1 MTRRPL
7 SDGSAGDA
15 SAVRASAAG
24 VPNTVETP
32 TAIGGGAGRDVSSGA
47 AAAAAISDAQ
57 SWANVV
63 GNDDRTFVRPAVTP
77 APAPPARLADTDAVA
92 SGFLGNFRNG
102 RRAPPDADLIAPD
115 FERGGEARAPGGGQG
130 TARPAAA
137 PADAHPP

>member
-32 TAIGGGAGRDVSSGA
+32 TAIGGGAGPAVSSGA

-63 GNDDRTFVRPAVTP
+63 GNDDRTFVRPATTP
-77 APAPPARLADTDAVA
+77 APAPPARL
-92 SGFLGNFRNG
+92 
-102 RRAPPDADLIAPD
+102 
-115 FERGGEARAPGGGQG
+115 PG
-130 TARPAAA
+130 TYAA
-137 PADAHPP
+137 PSGCLAKFRKGH

>member
-32 TAIGGGAGRDVSSGA
+32 TAIGGGAGPAVSSGE

-57 SWANVV
+57 SWANGV
-63 GNDDRTFVRPAVTP
+63 GNDDRTFVRPATTP
-77 APAPPARLADTDAVA
+77 APAPPARLAGPHAAPPGV
-92 SGFLGNFRNG
+92 LGNLRNS
-102 RRAPPDADLIAPD
+102 RPAPPRTPWS
-115 FERGGEARAPGGGQG
+115 
-130 TARPAAA
+130 
-137 PADAHPP
+137 

>member
-15 SAVRASAAG
+15 SAVRTSAAG

-32 TAIGGGAGRDVSSGA
+32 TAIGGGAGPDVSSGA

-77 APAPPARLADTDAVA
+77 APPAPPARLADTAAVA
-92 SGFLGNFRNG
+92 SGFLGNFRN
-102 RRAPPDADLIAPD
+102 
-115 FERGGEARAPGGGQG
+115 
-130 TARPAAA
+130 
-137 PADAHPP
+137 

>member
-7 SDGSAGDA
+7 SVGSAGDA

-32 TAIGGGAGRDVSSGA
+32 TAIGGGAGPDVSSGA

-63 GNDDRTFVRPAVTP
+63 GNDDRTFVRRSEEHTSELQSPCNLVW
-77 APAPPARLADTDAVA
+77 RLLLEKNKHVFFAGVRSKRHSD
-92 SGFLGNFRNG
+92 
-102 RRAPPDADLIAPD
+102 
-115 FERGGEARAPGGGQG
+115 
-130 TARPAAA
+130 
-137 PADAHPP
+137 PADCSCEGYTAEVVLTTTPGTSRRRH

>member
-32 TAIGGGAGRDVSSGA
+32 TAIGGGSGPDASSGA
-47 AAAAAISDAQ
+47 AAAATISDAQ

-63 GNDDRTFVRPAVTP
+63 GNDDRTFVRPAVAP
-77 APAPPARLADTDAVA
+77 APAPPA
-92 SGFLGNFRNG
+92 G
-102 RRAPPDADLIAPD
+102 RPEPPAPPPGVFRELQKS
-115 FERGGEARAPGGGQG
+115 RA
-130 TARPAAA
+130 A
-137 PADAHPP
+137 